1 MGLGS
6 EHTVKKGSVGI
17 GPRKD
22 EEIVEEMDGNDRL
35 RELRVDFLEILL
47 MLIRRVRDRQGPGIA
62 SSSVPGGHRLTQ

>member
-22 EEIVEEMDGNDRL
+22 EEIVEEMDGNGR
-35 RELRVDFLEILL
+35 LRVDFLEILL
-47 MLIRRVRDRQGPGIA
+47 IRRVRDQG
-62 SSSVPGGHRLTQ
+62 